1 MGEAAMSCNVDVN
14 EELLDEQEDLRLD
27 AVAQER
33 LMRFE
38 LADAVVSHEEMRV
51 RYAKED

>member
-1 MGEAAMSCNVDVN
+1 MICNVDVN
-14 EELLDEQEDLRLD
+14 EEMLDEHEDLRLD

-38 LADAVVSHEEMRV
+38 PGDAVVSHEEMRA
-51 RYAKED
+51 RYAKKD